1 MVIVY
6 ARSTTVQA
14 KRESIDAG
22 IAHIRDEVLPALQ
35 RMDGCIGLSMLIDR
49 DSGRCIA
56 TSSWQ
61 SHDQMRAAEGP
72 VGVIRDRAVE
82 ILGGIAL
89 VEEWEICVMHREH
102 PTHRGACARATWL
115 QLDPA
120 AMNRAVDVYTM
131 ASLPA
136 MEDLDGFCSA
146 SLLVNRA
153 SGRAVSTATY
163 DNQAAMDRSREQA
176 DAIRSAGS
184 LETGAEVL
192 QVCEFELALAH
203 LRVPEMA

>member
-14 KRESIDAG
+14 NRESIDPG

-35 RMDGCIGLSMLIDR
+35 RMDGCIGLSMLVDR
-49 DSGRCIA
+49 GSCRCIA
-56 TSSWQ
+56 TSSWE
-61 SHDQMRAAEGP
+61 SRAQMRAAEGP

-82 ILGGIAL
+82 ILGGAAL
-89 VEEWEICVMHREH
+89 VEEWEILVMHREH
-102 PTHRGACARATWL
+102 PTHPGACARATWL

-120 AMNRAVDVYTM
+120 AIDRVVDVYTM

-146 SLLVNRA
+146 SLLVNRG
-153 SGRAVSTATY
+153 SGRAVSATTY
-163 DNQAAMDRSREQA
+163 DNHAAMQRSREQA

-184 LETGAEVL
+184 LEIGAEVL